1 MLIHYS
7 HVQKHT
13 VHTHTF
19 ALNIGYHHPRRSK
32 FVSGVK
38 RDRGGWYWLEE
49 MGDYCAADSG
59 GWCLCMSG
67 CDGKANEQISE
78 GVINSAFIA
87 GLCCLCRL
95 SSKRDGFSSPS
106 ILKSRFYWVLLLWI
120 YSQGL
125 WEITLQSA
133 AAGQRVIVNE
143 GGLLPQGAFNP

>member
-1 MLIHYS
+1 MLIHYL

-13 VHTHTF
+13 VHLHDCGF
-19 ALNIGYHHPRRSK
+19 ALTIPYCHPRRSK

-38 RDRGGWYWLEE
+38 RDRGGWYWLKRWAIN
-49 MGDYCAADSG
+49 CVADSG

-67 CDGKANEQISE
+67 HDGKANETVLR
-78 GVINSAFIA
+78 GCHKLCFIA

-106 ILKSRFYWVLLLWI
+106 ILNPVSIEFLLWI

-133 AAGQRVIVNE
+133 AAGLRVIVNE
-143 GGLLPQGAFNP
+143 GAFNPSDSG